1 MQEQPLLLKAE
12 QGAALL
18 GISRSKFFALM
29 AAGEVPGIVRIGRS
43 VRISRT
49 ALEAWIRQQSG
60 EGDDDQS
67 VA

>member
-29 AAGEVPGIVRIGRS
+29 AAGELPGIVRIGRS